1 MSKTGMGSN
10 GSKSQD
16 RRGRLLEA
24 AIQEFAKRGL
34 AGARMDSIAQAA
46 GANKQLLYHYFGD
59 KAQLEREVMSA
70 VMKRQDEEDALYPES
85 HNLAEYMAVRIRRG
99 NTRPLARLWGRL
111 LAWEAL
117 QHGAENSIHFEQRRD
132 RYQARIVKRV
142 RQAQAS
148 GEVDP
153 VFDPSMLALAMLAV
167 ELIPRALPNVT
178 RMVTGLNGDEPE
190 FADRLIDLMDG
201 LIAHLGSA
209 VPEHP
214 ETEAGSERI

>member
-1 MSKTGMGSN
+1 MNSN
-10 GSKSQD
+10 ENKSLD

-34 AGARMDSIAQAA
+34 AGARMDSIAQTA

-85 HNLAEYMAVRIRRG
+85 HSLAEYMAMRCRRAV
-99 NTRPLARLWGRL
+99 TRPLARLWGRL

-117 QHGAENSIHFEQRRD
+117 EHGARGSVYFEQRRA
-132 RYQARIVKRV
+132 RYDARMVERV
-142 RQAQAS
+142 RKSQAS
-148 GEVDP
+148 GEIDSS
-153 VFDPSMLALAMLAV
+153 FDPNMLALAMLAI

-178 RMVTGLNGDEPE
+178 RMVTGMNGDEPE
-190 FADRLIDLMDG
+190 FAERLIVLMSG
-201 LIAHLGSA
+201 LIAHLRPTVVSD
-209 VPEHP
+209 
-214 ETEAGSERI
+214 TEPKAGSVPQ